1 MKLLFVFAFAVFCCY
16 SAIQAKEKDVGER
29 NSKIQDE
36 SSLLTNYRKKR
47 GTKRHNLRKK
57 TKTNKKN
64 EKNKKRIQKNKNKKR
79 RGRGRKSRKRQRKNL
94 TTCRQGQE
102 SGNSTA
108 WETCLEHSITSM
120 RRYKEVVAN
129 FRNNLTQIVRHVTE
143 VDICCVCLVQIHFFK
158 ILQNNMC
165 QPQILYNLSEIVLSD
180 ARNPGT
186 HLIKSFHFILNFIFY
201 KF

>member
-1 MKLLFVFAFAVFCCY
+1 MKLLFVFAFAVFCCF
-16 SAIQAKEKDVGER
+16 SAIQAKKKDVGHTLR

-36 SSLLTNYRKKR
+36 SSLLTNYRKK
-47 GTKRHNLRKK
+47 KPNNLRKK
-57 TKTNKKN
+57 TKTKRR
-64 EKNKKRIQKNKNKKR
+64 KRIQKKKNKSKKI

-129 FRNNLTQIVRHVTE
+129 FRNNITQIVRHVIE
-143 VDICCVCLVQIHFFK
+143 VDICCVCLVQIHFFI

-165 QPQILYNLSEIVLSD
+165 QPQILYNLSEIVLSG

-186 HLIKSFHFILNFIFY
+186 HQIKSFDFILNFIFY

>member
-1 MKLLFVFAFAVFCCY
+1 MKLLFVFAFAVFCCF
-16 SAIQAKEKDVGER
+16 SAIQAKKKDVGER

-47 GTKRHNLRKK
+47 GTKRNNFRKK

-64 EKNKKRIQKNKNKKR
+64 EKNKNKKNRRRKRVQKNKNKKR

-129 FRNNLTQIVRHVTE
+129 FRDNLTQIVRHVTE
-143 VDICCVCLVQIHFFK
+143 VDICCWC
-158 ILQNNMC
+158 
-165 QPQILYNLSEIVLSD
+165 
-180 ARNPGT
+180 
-186 HLIKSFHFILNFIFY
+186 
-201 KF
+201 

>member
-1 MKLLFVFAFAVFCCY
+1 MKLLFVFAFAVFCY
-16 SAIQAKEKDVGER
+16 FSAIQAKKKDVGHTLR

-64 EKNKKRIQKNKNKKR
+64 EKNKKKNNRRRKRIQKNKNKKS

-143 VDICCVCLVQIHFFK
+143 VDICCWC
-158 ILQNNMC
+158 
-165 QPQILYNLSEIVLSD
+165 
-180 ARNPGT
+180 
-186 HLIKSFHFILNFIFY
+186 
-201 KF
+201 

>member
-1 MKLLFVFAFAVFCCY
+1 MKLLFVFALAVFCY
-16 SAIQAKEKDVGER
+16 FSAIQAKKKDVGER

-36 SSLLTNYRKKR
+36 SSLLTNYRKK
-47 GTKRHNLRKK
+47 KPNNLRKK
-57 TKTNKKN
+57 TKTKRR
-64 EKNKKRIQKNKNKKR
+64 KRIQKKKNKSKKI

-143 VDICCVCLVQIHFFK
+143 VDICCWC
-158 ILQNNMC
+158 
-165 QPQILYNLSEIVLSD
+165 
-180 ARNPGT
+180 
-186 HLIKSFHFILNFIFY
+186 
-201 KF
+201 

>member
-16 SAIQAKEKDVGER
+16 SAIQAKKKDVGER

-47 GTKRHNLRKK
+47 GTKRYNLRKK

-64 EKNKKRIQKNKNKKR
+64 EKNKKKNNRRRKRIQKNKNKKS

-129 FRNNLTQIVRHVTE
+129 FRNNITQIVRHVTE
-143 VDICCVCLVQIHFFK
+143 VDICCWC
-158 ILQNNMC
+158 
-165 QPQILYNLSEIVLSD
+165 
-180 ARNPGT
+180 
-186 HLIKSFHFILNFIFY
+186 
-201 KF
+201 

>member
-16 SAIQAKEKDVGER
+16 SAIQAKKKDVGER

-36 SSLLTNYRKKR
+36 SSLLTNYRKK
-47 GTKRHNLRKK
+47 KRNNLRKK

-64 EKNKKRIQKNKNKKR
+64 EKNKKKNNRRRKRIQKNKNKKS
-79 RGRGRKSRKRQRKNL
+79 RGRGRKTRKRQRKNL

-129 FRNNLTQIVRHVTE
+129 FRDNVTQIVRHVTE
-143 VDICCVCLVQIHFFK
+143 VDICCW
-158 ILQNNMC
+158 C
-165 QPQILYNLSEIVLSD
+165 QHVSV
-180 ARNPGT
+180 
-186 HLIKSFHFILNFIFY
+186 
-201 KF
+201 

>member
-1 MKLLFVFAFAVFCCY
+1 MKILFAFAVIFIFY
-16 SAIQAKEKDVGER
+16 FTAIQAKKKDVGDPLR

-47 GTKRHNLRKK
+47 GTKRNNFRKK

-64 EKNKKRIQKNKNKKR
+64 EKNKNKKNNRRRKRIQKNKNKKR

-143 VDICCVCLVQIHFFK
+143 VDICCWC
-158 ILQNNMC
+158 
-165 QPQILYNLSEIVLSD
+165 
-180 ARNPGT
+180 
-186 HLIKSFHFILNFIFY
+186 
-201 KF
+201 

>member
-1 MKLLFVFAFAVFCCY
+1 MKLLFVFAVAVFCCF
-16 SAIQAKEKDVGER
+16 SAIQAKKKDVGER

-47 GTKRHNLRKK
+47 GTKQNNLRKK
-57 TKTNKKN
+57 TKTKRR
-64 EKNKKRIQKNKNKKR
+64 KRIQKKKNKSKKI

-129 FRNNLTQIVRHVTE
+129 FRDNLTQIVRHVTE
-143 VDICCVCLVQIHFFK
+143 VDICCWC
-158 ILQNNMC
+158 
-165 QPQILYNLSEIVLSD
+165 
-180 ARNPGT
+180 
-186 HLIKSFHFILNFIFY
+186 
-201 KF
+201 